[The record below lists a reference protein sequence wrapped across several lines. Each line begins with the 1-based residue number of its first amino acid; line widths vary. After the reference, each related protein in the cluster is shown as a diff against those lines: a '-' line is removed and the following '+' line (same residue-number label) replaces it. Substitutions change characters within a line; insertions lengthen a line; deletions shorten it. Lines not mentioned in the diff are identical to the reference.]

1 MKTLFS
7 LLLLVNLTLCANAQL
22 LWKISGKGL
31 EQPSYVFGTYHLSPL
46 SIKDSING
54 MSQAINETKQLY
66 GEIIMSE
73 SKEPAFIQK
82 AQQLMMLPKDTTLK
96 SLFTPEDYEL
106 LGKVV
111 KETMKIDIAMLSQ
124 LKPAFI
130 NTQLAILFYLQHS
143 KAFNPQEQLD
153 THFQQQA
160 VQQGKKVGGLESSES
175 QLEVLFNSA
184 TLQRQADLLACTAK
198 NVEEVIEKTK
208 QIVEYYQTQNLD
220 EIFRLINEDKN
231 EICGSTPEE
240 LDVMIYNRNRAWVKK
255 MPAIMSEAPTLFVV
269 GVGHLP
275 GKQGVLKLLEKQGYK
290 VEAMK

>member
-153 THFQQQA
+153 TYFQQQA
-160 VQQGKKVGGLESSES
+160 IQQGKKVGGLESSES

-184 TLQRQADLLACTAK
+184 TLQRQADLLTCTAK
-198 NVEEVIEKTK
+198 NVEEVIEKAK

>member
-153 THFQQQA
+153 TYFQQQA

>member
-153 THFQQQA
+153 TYFQQQA
-160 VQQGKKVGGLESSES
+160 IQQGKKVGGLESSES

>member
-153 THFQQQA
+153 TYFQQQA

-198 NVEEVIEKTK
+198 NVEEVIEKAK

-231 EICGSTPEE
+231 EICGSTPKE

>member
-153 THFQQQA
+153 TYFQQQA

-198 NVEEVIEKTK
+198 NVEEVIEKAK

-275 GKQGVLKLLEKQGYK
+275 GKQGVLKLLEKRGYK

>member
-153 THFQQQA
+153 TYFQQQA

-198 NVEEVIEKTK
+198 NVEEVIEKAK

>member
-73 SKEPAFIQK
+73 SKEPTFIQK

-153 THFQQQA
+153 TYFQQQA

-198 NVEEVIEKTK
+198 NVEEVIEKAK

-231 EICGSTPEE
+231 EICGSTPKE

>member
-153 THFQQQA
+153 TYFQQQA
-160 VQQGKKVGGLESSES
+160 VQQGKKIGGLESSES

-198 NVEEVIEKTK
+198 NVEEVIEKAK

>member
-153 THFQQQA
+153 TYFQQQA

-198 NVEEVIEKTK
+198 NVEEVIEKAK

-240 LDVMIYNRNRAWVKK
+240 LDAMIYNRNRAWVKK